1 MFSVIVPT
9 FNNLEYL
16 KLCLNSLRK
25 NSQFNHEILV
35 FINDGS
41 DGTLKFVKNE
51 KIKFIH
57 SPKNLGL
64 CYAVNRCAEIVNN
77 EYIVYAHDDMYFCP
91 GWDVEFYN
99 EIKKHSKDKDFFLS
113 GTMIQPFD
121 SFINL
126 NCGTNIYNFDEKKLL
141 NKFNSMEFNDF
152 QGTTWAPS
160 LIPLKTWNKVNGF
173 SEEYTYGLGSDP
185 DLNMKL
191 WNVGTRLFKGLG
203 NCRVYHFGSL
213 SLRKKVWNDGH
224 KIFLLKWGITI
235 KFFKKYY
242 LRSDKVYDGELKK
255 PLININFLISLLIC
269 KLKYIYALIMSYVK

>member
-25 NSQFNHEILV
+25 NSQFKHEILV

-141 NKFNSMEFNDF
+141 NKFNSIEFNDF

>member
-25 NSQFNHEILV
+25 NSQFKHEILV

-64 CYAVNRCAEIVNN
+64 CYAVNRCAEIANN
-77 EYIVYAHDDMYFCP
+77 DYIVYAHDDMYFCP

-141 NKFNSMEFNDF
+141 NKFNSIEFNDF

-242 LRSDKVYDGELKK
+242 LRSDKVYEGELKK